1 MNLATD
7 DEKCEHTPDTFDT
20 SNSRDRVHQRRTEW
34 LVIKSINE
42 FNQILKRHPYLRAHK
57 NFSRR
62 YQRVLKYFH
71 LQRILSENES
81 LSLTAAARELGIP
94 ETTAYYWKH
103 RHHPILMKILL
114 DNERVLRSKE
124 ASMTPEY
131 KSHYVP
137 SYDVYNLFKTVK
149 PKERNIKI
157 FSKIIET
164 ISNSSQNQL
173 CIVEFAP
180 YNTGHRKEMQ
190 QVVRYIAKKRKQ
202 IENILENQSSFG
214 KTIRVGVL
222 DDKLFI
228 WFQRTTKKH
237 FHYLANE
244 LFFFDKKKRTY
255 LIRKIEQ
262 HLGGIGA
269 VKLSNLVRQMT
280 GYTFSK
286 RFPTDSINA
295 DLKPEKQYLSGKTL
309 HFIIDVL
316 DADFDHCIQY
326 VKRIGRGNQIRRP
339 KILAN
344 PEFYDL
350 MTRLFA
356 IIGSDGHIQRKI
368 DRVQYSEC
376 NEQRRERV
384 IQLLKKLG
392 DIEIKSQKVNAK
404 IVRLN
409 LPPVLGRI
417 LVSLG
422 MPAGDK
428 VLQGYNL
435 PKFIMQGSFSRRCGY
450 FEEVL
455 PEEACISIR
464 KNGLGYV
471 ILGRRVI
478 LQDPSKLKV
487 YGVISKITQNHID
500 LIRSKGKEEFKSY
513 GSEEIIEESI
523 VLSRYR
529 LRILKKNPGNIR
541 DANQLLKII
550 NENPPKLLIDE
561 RRLLTS
567 LGIKSTLSWK
577 LISLYESGRVSV
589 LWEFRTKC
597 QLDTALWGVLAP
609 PNDVVKREKF
619 ERWLKDNNTLVLQIE
634 SEHKKTQL

>member
-7 DEKCEHTPDTFDT
+7 DEKCERTPDTFDT
-20 SNSRDRVHQRRTEW
+20 SNPRDSVHPRRTEW

-62 YQRVLKYFH
+62 YQRVIKYFH

-94 ETTAYYWKH
+94 YPTAYYWKQGH
-103 RHHPILMKILL
+103 LPILMKILL
-114 DNERVLRSKE
+114 DNERVLCSKE
-124 ASMTPEY
+124 ASMTSEY

-157 FSKIIET
+157 FSKIIEI

-173 CIVEFAP
+173 CIVELVP

-202 IENILENQSSFG
+202 IENILENQSSSS

-228 WFQRTTKKH
+228 WSQRTTKKH

-244 LFFFDKKKRTY
+244 LFFFDKKKRAY
-255 LIRKIEQ
+255 LIRKTEQ

-280 GYTFSK
+280 GYSFSK

-295 DLKPEKQYLSGKTL
+295 DLKHEKLYLSGRTL
-309 HFIIDVL
+309 HFVLDVL
-316 DADFDHCIQY
+316 SINLDRCIQH
-326 VKRIGRGNQIRRP
+326 VKRIGRGNQIKRP
-339 KILAN
+339 KILTN

-356 IIGSDGHIQRKI
+356 IIGSDGHVQRKI
-368 DRVQYSEC
+368 DRVQYSER

-384 IQLLKKLG
+384 IQLLKRLG
-392 DIEIKSQKVNAK
+392 DIKIKPQKINGK
-404 IVRLN
+404 IIRLN

-417 LVSLG
+417 LVALG

-435 PKFIMQGSFSRRCGY
+435 PDFIMRGTFSSRCGY

-464 KNGLGYV
+464 KNGIGYV

-478 LQDPSKLKV
+478 LQDPSKSKV
-487 YGVISKITQNHID
+487 YGISSKIIQNHID
-500 LIRSKGKEEFKSY
+500 LIQKKGREESKSY
-513 GSEEIIEESI
+513 GSEVIIEVSM
-523 VLSRYR
+523 VLSRYKLR
-529 LRILKKNPGNIR
+529 LQKKNHGNVR
-541 DANQLLKII
+541 AANQFLKII
-550 NENPPKLLIDE
+550 NDNPPQLLIDE
-561 RRLLTS
+561 RRLLRS
-567 LGIKSTLSWK
+567 LGIKSSLSWK
-577 LISLYESGRVSV
+577 VVSLYESGRVSV
-589 LWEFRTKC
+589 LWEIRTKS

-619 ERWLKDNNTLVLQIE
+619 ERWLKNNNALVKQIE
-634 SEHKKTQL
+634 SKHKKTQL